1 MSSREY
7 WRRREAAQ
15 LEKNI
20 TEEAAYDAALQKI
33 YSTMIDRIDSDIRS
47 FYSRYATSEG
57 ITLAEAKR
65 RADKLDIEEYA
76 RKAARYV
83 ETKDFSEQANE
94 EMKLYNMTMKVNR
107 LELLKA
113 NIGAEMTAGYNDIE
127 KMMGDALT
135 KRTLEEIERQAGIL
149 GITINNN
156 AELANSIV
164 NASFHNATW
173 SDRVWANQEELHA
186 KVAQNLTKGLIQGVN
201 SRTLASNLI
210 PLIQDDVKNKRAA
223 AERLMR
229 TELARVQIDA
239 QKRSY
244 VEGGYEEYEI
254 ICDFQACHICKP
266 YDGKHYPV
274 DKMEIGE
281 NAPPFH
287 PNCRC
292 STAVYV
298 GGEIRQTG
306 GKHYTPYNE
315 NDERD
320 IKAAREY
327 RKISRRNDAK
337 RIAENTGFSEED
349 VLQIK
354 RHIFYDKHQT
364 YEGYKTLDPDYDMA
378 VAWDRL
384 YKGEQL
390 DRDILL
396 LKHELLESNLE
407 KQYNLTVAEAHQ
419 RAKKSYDWEK
429 KLKTDLQG
437 GKEKDGLL

>member
-1 MSSREY
+1 MEHD
-7 WRRREAAQ
+7 E
-15 LEKNI
+15 
-20 TEEAAYDAALQKI
+20 TE
-33 YSTMIDRIDSDIRS
+33 SVIDSIDSDIRS
-47 FYSRYATSEG
+47 FYSSYATAEG

-65 RADKLDIEEYA
+65 RADKLDMEEYA

-83 ETKDFSEQANE
+83 ETKDFSERANE

-173 SDRVWANQEELHA
+173 SDRVWASQEELHA

-244 VEGGYEEYEI
+244 IEGGYEEYEI

-287 PNCRC
+287 LNCR
-292 STAVYV
+292 
-298 GGEIRQTG
+298 
-306 GKHYTPYNE
+306 
-315 NDERD
+315 
-320 IKAAREY
+320 
-327 RKISRRNDAK
+327 
-337 RIAENTGFSEED
+337 
-349 VLQIK
+349 
-354 RHIFYDKHQT
+354 
-364 YEGYKTLDPDYDMA
+364 
-378 VAWDRL
+378 
-384 YKGEQL
+384 
-390 DRDILL
+390 
-396 LKHELLESNLE
+396 
-407 KQYNLTVAEAHQ
+407 
-419 RAKKSYDWEK
+419 
-429 KLKTDLQG
+429 
-437 GKEKDGLL
+437 

>member
-1 MSSREY
+1 MNSREY

-20 TEEAAYDAALQKI
+20 TEEAAYNAALQKI
-33 YSTMIDRIDSDIRS
+33 YSTMIDSIDSDIRS

-244 VEGGYEEYEI
+244 IEGDYEEYEI

>member
-1 MSSREY
+1 MEHD
-7 WRRREAAQ
+7 E
-15 LEKNI
+15 
-20 TEEAAYDAALQKI
+20 TE
-33 YSTMIDRIDSDIRS
+33 SVIDSIDSDIRS

-65 RADKLDIEEYA
+65 RADKLDMEEYA
-76 RKAARYV
+76 RKAERYV

-173 SDRVWANQEELHA
+173 SDRVWASQEELHA

-244 VEGGYEEYEI
+244 IEGDYEEYEI

>member
-20 TEEAAYDAALQKI
+20 TEEAAYNAALQKI
-33 YSTMIDRIDSDIRS
+33 YSTMIDSIDSDIRS

-173 SDRVWANQEELHA
+173 SDRVWASQEELHA
-186 KVAQNLTKGLIQGVN
+186 KVAQNLTKRLIQGVN

-244 VEGGYEEYEI
+244 IEGDYEEYEI

>member
-20 TEEAAYDAALQKI
+20 TEEAAYNAALQKI
-33 YSTMIDRIDSDIRS
+33 YSTMIDSIDSDIRS

-244 VEGGYEEYEI
+244 IEGDYEEYEI

>member
-20 TEEAAYDAALQKI
+20 TEEAAYNAALQKI
-33 YSTMIDRIDSDIRS
+33 YSTMIDSIDSDIRS

-173 SDRVWANQEELHA
+173 SDRVWASQEELHA
-186 KVAQNLTKGLIQGVN
+186 KVAQNLTKRLIQGVN

>member
-20 TEEAAYDAALQKI
+20 TEEAAYNAALQKI
-33 YSTMIDRIDSDIRS
+33 YSTMIDSIDSDIRS

-156 AELANSIV
+156 ADLANSIV

-173 SDRVWANQEELHA
+173 SDRVWASQEELHA

-244 VEGGYEEYEI
+244 IEGDYEEYEI